1 LLSKNSFDL
10 IKLLNI
16 SLSRAE
22 YLLEVAFNSIN
33 EIQLISVD
41 KLLENEFE
49 SNRFSNIK
57 SDVSDSFDKMIEDN
71 QLLKKGILVEVK
83 TKLGILE
90 ILKFLFWKRLI

>member
-1 LLSKNSFDL
+1 M